1 MQAARL
7 IASTLACRRGERL
20 LFAGLSLALGPGEA
34 CRVAGA
40 NGIGKSSLIRIL
52 AGLAPAYAGTV
63 AREGPVGL
71 IDERLALD
79 PALPL
84 GAALAFWARI
94 DGVDGETL
102 ATNLAALGLSE
113 LTDVPVRYLS
123 TGQKKRAGL
132 ARLLSQRAAI
142 WLLDEPLNGL
152 DTAACAAVE
161 ALATAHCAQ
170 GGICVIASHQPFALP
185 HMSMLD
191 LAEFAP

>member
-52 AGLAPAYAGTV
+52 AGLAPAYAGAV
-63 AREGPVGL
+63 EREGAVGL

-79 PALPL
+79 PGLPL
-84 GAALAFWARI
+84 GAALAFWAQI
-94 DGVDGETL
+94 DGVDGGTL
-102 ATNLAALGLSE
+102 AANLAALGLRE

-132 ARLLSQRAAI
+132 LVIPLAVPVLIFGAGSLAAGGESGI
-142 WLLDEPLNGL
+142 AL
-152 DTAACAAVE
+152 AAAASLVLVALAPFAGGAAVR
-161 ALATAHCAQ
+161 A
-170 GGICVIASHQPFALP
+170 GR
-185 HMSMLD
+185 
-191 LAEFAP
+191 

>member
-52 AGLAPAYAGTV
+52 AGLAPAYAGAV
-63 AREGPVGL
+63 EREGAVGL

-79 PALPL
+79 PGLPL

-94 DGVDGETL
+94 DGVDGGTL
-102 ATNLAALGLSE
+102 AANLAALGLRE

-132 ARLLSQRAAI
+132 ARLLGQRAAI
-142 WLLDEPLNGL
+142 WLLDEPMNGL
-152 DTAACAAVE
+152 DTAACATVE
-161 ALATAHCAQ
+161 ALAADHCAN
-170 GGICVIASHQPFALP
+170 GGICIIASHQAFALP
-185 HMSMLD
+185 HMVTLD